1 MKKGFR
7 LLTAIFSL
15 VLLCALILPVGL
27 AYAEDPT
34 HLSEVDGNVGGF
46 GAPFQHHSFI
56 DDGRQWVFYT
66 NNSELVYSTSTDMVT
81 WTAPTSLHYCGDA
94 VDVGGDWQNGDTYF
108 GTQFDLWYD
117 STNNRLDIALLN
129 TSANNSA
136 ILYARFTPSSVT
148 GLLTAVT
155 NVTPWQS
162 AVAGGGVNVS
172 YRLPSI
178 CVTPSQQP
186 IIAYTKLNSS
196 ASPVIDV
203 GVIGF
208 ANPGT
213 GSLMAL
219 TGTWPKYNL
228 SATGN
233 ATAFG
238 SVIPLLSGN
247 VSIQFVQAESAEG
260 YLKQA
265 IISITGGTDTV
276 GTDYYVDSLA
286 RPSAPGFLW
295 DYSAVSVHTDAV
307 TASGNEDVMIV
318 WNKDEGATTSLQFN
332 RLADSTDWDGSPSY
346 AIELENDDVYIGA
359 LGLRDTVGNLV
370 YSAISYTGSAY
381 LYSWDYD
388 LGTAT
393 LSTVDVIDEAN
404 GVQYAVMSNYN
415 RDLEGD
421 QNTGFIYQG
430 SGYEVMYAAYEYT
443 APTPAYH
450 TGVWTMAGVLPYI
463 FVCICLILAVGMFAT
478 NNAVAGVVMLAIAVI
493 LTIVGTSL
501 IQSFIP

>member
-7 LLTAIFSL
+7 LLTGIFSL

-34 HLSEVDGNVGGF
+34 HLSEVDSIGGF
-46 GAPFQHHSFI
+46 GTPFQHHSFI

-66 NNSELVYSTSTDMVT
+66 LSNNLVYSTSTDMVT
-81 WTAPTSLHYCGDA
+81 WTAPTTLHYCGDA
-94 VDVGGDWQNGDTYF
+94 VDVGGDWETGSDYT
-108 GTQFDLWYD
+108 GTQFDVWYD
-117 STNNRLDIALLN
+117 GGNNKVDIVLLN

-136 ILYARFTPSSVT
+136 ILYARFTPSSST

-162 AVAGGGVNVS
+162 AVSGGGVNVS
-172 YRLPSI
+172 YVIPSI
-178 CVTPSQQP
+178 CVTPTQQP
-186 IIAYTKLNSS
+186 IIAYTKLNAS
-196 ASPVIDV
+196 ASPVINV

-228 SATGN
+228 TGTSN

-247 VSIQFVQAESAEG
+247 VSIQLVQAINAEG
-260 YLKQA
+260 YLKQS
-265 IISITGGTDTV
+265 IIAITGGTDTV
-276 GTDYYVDSLA
+276 GASYFVDA
-286 RPSAPGFLW
+286 DTEPSAPGFLW
-295 DYSAVSVHTDAV
+295 DYNAVSVHTDAT
-307 TASGNEDVMIV
+307 TASGNEDVFII
-318 WNKDEGATTSLQFN
+318 WNQDDGEGGTSLQFN
-332 RLADSTDWDGSPSY
+332 RKDDTSWNGTYTAT
-346 AIELENDDVYIGA
+346 IEDDDIYIGA
-359 LGLRDTVGNLV
+359 LGIRDDVGNMV
-370 YSAISYTGSAY
+370 YSAIGESESDY
-381 LYSWDYD
+381 LFSWDYD
-388 LGTAT
+388 MGTDVGSA
-393 LSTVDVIDEAN
+393 VDIIDEPN
-404 GVQYAVMSNYN
+404 GVEYAVMANYQ

-421 QNTGFIYQG
+421 ENTGFIYQG
-430 SGYEVMYAAYEYT
+430 GSYEVMYAAYEYT

-463 FVCICLILAVGMFAT
+463 FVCICLVLAIGMFAT
-478 NNAVAGVVMLAIAVI
+478 NNAIGGVVMLAIAVI